1 MGRTLFVSERH
12 ILWILLNQQN
22 MSEAGIKLYFL
33 HKQGYFQSAIST
45 LCSVSFK
52 QVKKKEQVTDN
63 KRGRPK

>member
-1 MGRTLFVSERH
+1 
-12 ILWILLNQQN
+12 

-52 QVKKKEQVTDN
+52 QVKKMEQVTDN